1 MIDIIGLIYKP
12 TGVMLTDD
20 EGFEYPE
27 QAPIDGWHVNTL
39 EEMPEWA
46 EYEVFPTVPYRVFAG
61 LSTFYYSFPDEETF
75 RELHP
80 EEVLDGQ
87 D

>member
-27 QAPIDGWHVNTL
+27 QAPRDGWHVNTT

-46 EYEVFPTVPYRVFAG
+46 EYQVTPTVPYRIFAG
-61 LSTFYYSFPDEETF
+61 LPTFYYSFFSQEVFEGLYQVEEMTN
-75 RELHP
+75 E
-80 EEVLDGQ
+80 
-87 D
+87 

>member
-1 MIDIIGLIYKP
+1 MIDIIGLIYKQ

-46 EYEVFPTVPYRVFAG
+46 EYQVTPTIPYRIFAG
-61 LSTFYYSFPDEETF
+61 LTTFYYSFPSQEVFEE
-75 RELHP
+75 LYQV
-80 EEVLDGQ
+80 EEMTNE
-87 D
+87 